1 MSSNSSASTLPGLR
15 GWVCIRT
22 AAEFLGKSPDAL
34 RRSIERH
41 VVRGPDGA
49 LEANIDGVRAR
60 KFAGRWRVKLSAA
73 WLADTGSDDKNHGA
87 PCATSSP
94 RPRHAVRPERS

>member
-1 MSSNSSASTLPGLR
+1 MKRMSLATESQQPR
-15 GWVCIRT
+15 GWLSVKA
-22 AAEFLGKSPDAL
+22 AAEFLDMSPDAL

-60 KFAGRWRVKLSAA
+60 KFGGRWRVKLSAA
-73 WLADTGSDDKNHGA
+73 WLADAGSDDKKDGA